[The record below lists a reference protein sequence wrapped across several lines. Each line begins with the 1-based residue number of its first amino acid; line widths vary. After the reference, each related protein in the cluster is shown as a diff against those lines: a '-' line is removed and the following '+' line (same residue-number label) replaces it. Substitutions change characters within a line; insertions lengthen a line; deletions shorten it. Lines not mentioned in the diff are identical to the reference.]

1 MNRSNQNRPTVRRL
15 PLPVPGYRGPAS
27 TDSGV
32 VFSLNAGQDNAGT
45 GKSQGMDGLL
55 WLLN

>member
-1 MNRSNQNRPTVRRL
+1 MNRSNQNRSTVHRR
-15 PLPVPGYRGPAS
+15 PLPVPGHRGPGS

-32 VFSLNAGQDNAGT
+32 MFSLNAGQDNAGT
-45 GKSQGMDGLL
+45 AKSQGMDDLL